1 MPLEYRVLLLE
12 ALLDKEKAEKEKEKA
27 EKEKVEKDKQLLKRD
42 LQSTTRDLL
51 WYQGKLNM
59 RGLFGKSWTR
69 LHRCSRY
76 RVDASVP
83 QHIFCYCSLRGVAA
97 VRWPVA

>member
-12 ALLDKEKAEKEKEKA
+12 ALLDKEKAEKEKEKV
-27 EKEKVEKDKQLLKRD
+27 EKEKELLKRD
-42 LQSTTRDLL
+42 LQSTIRDLL

-69 LHRCSRY
+69 LHRCSRH

-97 VRWPVA
+97 VRGPVA